1 MRGLATPKPQRAER
15 KTMNITD
22 TIAAISTPPGKGGVA
37 LIRISGDSA
46 LSVAEAMFAPASGLK
61 LGDIPPRRAVYG
73 NILAADPVGNIRTID
88 TGIATYFA
96 APASFTGEDT
106 VEICCHGG
114 MLITREVLTAA
125 LCAGA
130 RLAEPGEFTRRAH
143 ISGKLG
149 LSEAEALATLLDAKT
164 HEQLAL
170 SRAGLDG
177 ALSRK
182 TTALYEEL
190 RRLVSDI
197 YARVDFP
204 EEDLAGLTRD
214 QLEAGVREVHTQLCR
229 LMSTYRT
236 GHAISEGISTVLCG
250 AANSGKS
257 SLYNALLGRDA
268 AIVTDIAGT
277 TRDILEDTVSFGGVT
292 LRLCDTAG
300 LRDSDDRVER
310 LGIDRARDKI
320 ASAELVLALFD
331 CSREY
336 TPEEADLLSYLES
349 LSAPV
354 IYIETKSDLTAES
367 VLPGKYNAISLS
379 TKTGEGME
387 ALAERINSL
396 FIDGD
401 IDISTDAVAATARQY
416 AALRRAADS
425 VEASLVALDSG
436 LPEDVC
442 CCDLERAM
450 SALGEIDGRQ
460 VTLDIVSEI
469 FSRFCVG
476 K

>member
-1 MRGLATPKPQRAER
+1 
-15 KTMNITD
+15 MNLND

-37 LIRISGDSA
+37 LIRISGDAA
-46 LSVAEAMFAPASGLK
+46 LEVAQRIFTPASGRA
-61 LGDIPPRRAVYG
+61 LGQIPPRRAVYG
-73 NILAADPVGNIRTID
+73 SIIAKAPDGRDVVID
-88 TGIATYFA
+88 TGLATYFA

-114 MLITREVLTAA
+114 VLITREVLSAA

-130 RLAEPGEFTRRAH
+130 RLAEAGEFTRRAH
-143 ISGKLG
+143 VSGKLG

-164 HEQLAL
+164 HEQLTL

-182 TTALYEEL
+182 TEQLYADL
-190 RRLVSDI
+190 RHLVSDI

-204 EEDLAGLTRD
+204 EEDLAGLSREE
-214 QLEAGVREVHTQLCR
+214 LEAGVRRLHGQLCK
-229 LMSTYRT
+229 LMNTYRT

-300 LRDSDDRVER
+300 LRESCDTVER
-310 LGIDRARDKI
+310 IGIDRARDKI
-320 ASAELVLALFD
+320 ESAELVLALFD

-336 TPEEADLLSYLES
+336 TPEEADLLSYLEK

-387 ALAERINSL
+387 ALAERINEL

-425 VEASLVALDSG
+425 VEASLSALDAG

-450 SALGEIDGRQ
+450 SALAEIDGRE
-460 VTLDIVSEI
+460 VTVDIVSEI
-469 FSRFCVG
+469 FARFCVG

>member
-1 MRGLATPKPQRAER
+1 
-15 KTMNITD
+15 MNLND

-37 LIRISGDSA
+37 IIRISGDDA
-46 LSVAEAMFAPASGLK
+46 TAIAQRIFAPASGKALS
-61 LGDIPPRRAVYG
+61 DIPPRRAVYG
-73 NILAADPVGNIRTID
+73 SILARDEKGKSTIID
-88 TGIATYFA
+88 TGIATHFA

-114 MLITREVLTAA
+114 TLITREVLSAA
-125 LCAGA
+125 LVAGA
-130 RLAEPGEFTRRAH
+130 RLAEAGEFTRRAH
-143 ISGKLG
+143 INGKMG

-164 HEQLAL
+164 QGQLTL
-170 SRAGLDG
+170 SRSGLDG

-182 TTALYEEL
+182 TEQLYAQL

-204 EEDLAGLTRD
+204 EEDLAGLSRE
-214 QLEAGVREVHTQLCR
+214 QLEDGVRALSDELTH

-236 GHAISEGISTVLCG
+236 GHAINEGISTVLCG

-257 SLYNALLGRDA
+257 SLYNALVGRDA

-300 LRDSDDRVER
+300 LRDSSDTVER
-310 LGIDRARDKI
+310 IGIDRAREKI
-320 ASAELVLALFD
+320 ESAELVLALFD

-336 TPEEADLLSYLES
+336 TMEDARLLSYLEGLIS
-349 LSAPV
+349 PV
-354 IYIETKSDLTAES
+354 IFIETKSDLTAES

-379 TKTGEGME
+379 TKTGEGLDE
-387 ALAERINSL
+387 LAKRINTL
-396 FIDGD
+396 FIDGN

-416 AALRRAADS
+416 AALRRAADG
-425 VEASLVALDSG
+425 VEASLAALDSG

-442 CCDLERAM
+442 CADLERAM

-460 VTLDIVSEI
+460 VTIDIVSEI